1 MKEQGVQVREL
12 HSSEFSIRLCLM
24 PDRNGEPKP
33 LNLPGLLFDWLN
45 LMIARRVQLL
55 SSDGASLSSMQ
66 NQRTLA

>member
-24 PDRNGEPKP
+24 PDRNGEPKH

-55 SSDGASLSSMQ
+55 SSDGASLSAMQ